1 MHLRKEKA
9 MLKKL
14 VSENPTVLKPISL
27 AKASRDYLAYV
38 AHHFNQ
44 KYYGGKERVELLNKG
59 KFNFAVEIKDFKR
72 WLKSEI

>member
-1 MHLRKEKA
+1 

-27 AKASRDYLAYV
+27 AKASREYLAYV

-44 KYYGGKERVELLNKG
+44 KYYGGKERVDLLNKG

-72 WLKSEI
+72 WLRSEI

>member
-1 MHLRKEKA
+1 

-27 AKASRDYLAYV
+27 AKASREYLAYV

-44 KYYGGKERVELLNKG
+44 KYYGGKERVALLVKG
-59 KFNFAVEIKDFKR
+59 KFNFAVEVKDFKR
-72 WLKSEI
+72 WLSSEI